1 MIKAIMG
8 LKGSGTTKAL
18 ADQANRAVE
27 VGKGDGVYIEK
38 GTTLMY
44 DVSHQVRLVNIEEY
58 AIRQFDE
65 LYGFLAGLIAGNHD
79 ITDIF
84 IDGITKICSYDIPEI
99 ERFLDRAEALCEV
112 DGTSITLT
120 ISGDVADAT
129 EGIKK
134 YLA

>member
-1 MIKAIMG
+1 M
-8 LKGSGTTKAL
+8 
-18 ADQANRAVE
+18 
-27 VGKGDGVYIEK
+27 GKGDVVYIEK

-65 LYGFLAGLIAGNHD
+65 LYGSPCRADCREPRYHRNLD
-79 ITDIF
+79 S
-84 IDGITKICSYDIPEI
+84 DGITKICSYDIPEI